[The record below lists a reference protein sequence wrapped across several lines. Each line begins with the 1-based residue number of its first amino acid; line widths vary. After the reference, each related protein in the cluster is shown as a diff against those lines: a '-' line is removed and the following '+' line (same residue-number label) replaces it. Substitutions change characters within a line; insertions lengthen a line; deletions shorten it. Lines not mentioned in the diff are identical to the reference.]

1 MHVFRSPNHAQE
13 NFEPQAGSK
22 EMRIVVTDLIGSI
35 PVAGLTLHYLQ
46 YLLGLRALGHD
57 VLYLEDTGTWAPGTM
72 NPALTAW

>member
-1 MHVFRSPNHAQE
+1 
-13 NFEPQAGSK
+13 
-22 EMRIVVTDLIGSI
+22 MRIVVTGLIGSI